1 MRPQSRQSLMPMN
14 TRMFKAET
22 LSTATK
28 MADTKM
34 ADTKMA
40 ETNTA
45 ATTVAT
51 ATNERTTF
59 ISLAREIRDAIYE
72 FVLVETEPL
81 TIPYTARSKP
91 MRQRPTAT
99 REPPLLRVN
108 RQICEEATPVH
119 YSANA
124 FESDYL
130 TDTAVCFRRLSDAKL
145 RLLRSVRP
153 FYLAGMPEESTSSLY
168 WPCDTSENCK
178 TWVRELADE
187 DGKGMVRRSAMLFP
201 VVGEDGR
208 VKWVRCSD
216 EHGET
221 DSALRDR
228 TEGQSVAT
236 SKCR

>member
-1 MRPQSRQSLMPMN
+1 MRPQSRQSLMPVS

-22 LSTATK
+22 LSTDTKMADTK

-72 FVLVETEPL
+72 FVPVETEPL

-108 RQICEEATPVH
+108 RQIREEATPVH

-130 TDTAVCFRRLSDAKL
+130 TDTAVWFRRLSDAKL

-153 FYLAGMPEESTSSLY
+153 FFLADMPKEPTSSSLY
-168 WPCDTSENCK
+168 WPCDTSEDYE

-187 DGKGMVRRSAMLFP
+187 DGRGMVRRSAMLFP
-201 VVGEDGR
+201 AVGEDGR
-208 VKWVRCSD
+208 LMWARCSD
-216 EHGET
+216 Y
-221 DSALRDR
+221 
-228 TEGQSVAT
+228 
-236 SKCR
+236 